1 MNTNLREK
9 EHKDV
14 GEDVYDYYESL
25 TERVIGGEFQNVSFL
40 SFDSSEPPCPIGPGQ
55 FTRLKLT
62 DSSCQITSFENSFI
76 QLEISATY
84 NIRHISTTAEG
95 SDNFFTRIESDYRSV
110 AGNIGIQLLDVP
122 FFYVGF
128 KSGLQCIDH
137 YRFYNSFHAGPLC
150 EQSQAIYESALTY
163 MTKAQEEIEG
173 KIARYAVEDEINNCK
188 EDIPGFYITL
198 RDLYNARDT
207 NTIQKTFT
215 VNIPYDDL
223 APLQFFK
230 NYPNVICGD
239 LQIEFKINNNKN
251 MVIFPLDFETAV
263 KKYMRDNTA
272 VRDYNEEHDRDGGV
286 TLLYASLQHKLKQC
300 FTNLGDTCRTYYYY
314 PCFDSFNN
322 LSTAK
327 QDSIFNFIPEIW
339 ELTCTCGPLTLKSA
353 KSFINCYNIPHE
365 SHEKLRNLLTSTKI
379 YIPAQRIDQYTF
391 SQLPTVSSMNCNT
404 TQSFVNCSSLAFTWP
419 RTPNELTCSV
429 NPRMTSIQ
437 LQVDNKTYP
446 DKPFD
451 TRSFEHSN
459 YILTNLMFDDFFK
472 PNKGLERSLSKRIET
487 EDNTNYTF
495 VVSLERLDSSPFVF
509 EGLTKDNCYITLNGT
524 FDQNSPYST
533 LNTRQNPIM
542 FVCQDTLWELS
553 AGDLNYYYNDR
564 TIIPRITNN

>member
-76 QLEISATY
+76 QLEISGTFNFR
-84 NIRHISTTAEG
+84 NITVWE
-95 SDNFFTRIESDYRSV
+95 D
-110 AGNIGIQLLDVP
+110 GNIFGKIEQEYRTLGKAIGVELLNVP

-150 EQSQAIYESALTY
+150 EQSQAIYENALTY
-163 MTKAQEEIEG
+163 MTKSQEEIDG
-173 KIARYAVEDEINNCK
+173 KIARYAVENELNECK
-188 EDIPGFYITL
+188 EDIPGFYVTL
-198 RDLYNARDT
+198 RDLYEAKDT
-207 NTIQKTFT
+207 GTIQKTFT
-215 VNIPYDDL
+215 VNIPYDDF

-239 LQIEFKINNNKN
+239 LQLEFKINNNKN

-263 KKYMRDNTA
+263 KKYMRDKSA
-272 VRDYNEEHDRDGGV
+272 IRDFIADGDTHGV
-286 TLLYASLQHKLKQC
+286 ASTLSYESFSHKLKQC
-300 FTNLGDTCRTYYYY
+300 FTNLGDVCRTYYYF
-314 PCFDSFNN
+314 PNFNAFQDP
-322 LSTAK
+322 TEAK
-327 QDSIFNFIPEIW
+327 QKTIYGFIPKIW

-353 KSFINCYNIPHE
+353 KSFINCYNVPHE
-365 SHEKLRNLLTSTKI
+365 THEKLRNLLTSTKI

-419 RTPNELTCSV
+419 RSPNELTCSV

-437 LQVDNKTYP
+437 LQIDNKTYP

-472 PNKGLERSLSKRIET
+472 PNKGLERALSKRLET
-487 EDNTNYTF
+487 EDNTNYAF

-524 FDQNSPYST
+524 FDSQSPYST

-564 TIIPRITNN
+564 TIIPRITNI

>member
-9 EHKDV
+9 EHKDI

-76 QLEISATY
+76 QLEISASFNFAINGGNGFDLGTLEEE
-84 NIRHISTTAEG
+84 IFSIVG
-95 SDNFFTRIESDYRSV
+95 SQ
-110 AGNIGIQLLDVP
+110 IGGDLLDVP
-122 FFYVGF
+122 VYFVGF
-128 KSGLQCIDH
+128 KTGLHCIDH

-163 MTKAQEEIEG
+163 MTKAEEEIEG
-173 KIARYAVEDEINNCK
+173 KIARYAVESELNECK
-188 EDIPGFYITL
+188 EDIPGFYLTW
-198 RDLYNARDT
+198 RDLYSARV
-207 NTIQKTFT
+207 NKRIEKTFI
-215 VNIPYDDL
+215 VNIPYDDF

-239 LQIEFKINNNKN
+239 LQLEFKINNNKN
-251 MVIFPLDFETAV
+251 MVIFPIDYGKAVEKIFRRSNYKLDNKIETL
-263 KKYMRDNTA
+263 M
-272 VRDYNEEHDRDGGV
+272 
-286 TLLYASLQHKLKQC
+286 YASFFKKTDQKFC
-300 FTNLGDTCRTYYYY
+300 NLGDICRSYFYKPVEDTLGSKAVCHFE
-314 PCFDSFNN
+314 PINTSMT
-322 LSTAK
+322 L
-327 QDSIFNFIPEIW
+327 
-339 ELTCTCGPLTLKSA
+339 TCGPLTLKSA
-353 KSFINCYNIPHE
+353 KSFINCYNVPHE
-365 SHEKLRNLLTSTKI
+365 THEKLRNLLTSTKI
-379 YIPAQRIDQYTF
+379 YIPGQRIDQYTF

-429 NPRMTSIQ
+429 NPRMNSIQ
-437 LQVDNKTYP
+437 LQIDNKTYP

-451 TRSFEHSN
+451 TRSFEHAN

-472 PNKGLERSLSKRIET
+472 PNKGLERALSKRVEY
-487 EDNTNYTF
+487 EDNTNYAF

-524 FDQNSPYST
+524 FDSGSPYSI

-564 TIIPRITNN
+564 TIIPRITNI

>member
-9 EHKDV
+9 ERKDV

-25 TERVIGGEFQNVSFL
+25 TERVTGGEFQNVSFL
-40 SFDSSEPPCPIGPGQ
+40 SFDSSEPPCPVGPGQ
-55 FTRLKLT
+55 FTRLKLS

-76 QLEISATY
+76 QLEITGTFNFRCTASWASGNVLEKIDQHHSSDAT
-84 NIRHISTTAEG
+84 ILSQE
-95 SDNFFTRIESDYRSV
+95 
-110 AGNIGIQLLDVP
+110 LLNVP

-128 KSGLQCIDH
+128 KSGIQCIDH

-188 EDIPGFYITL
+188 EDIPGFYL
-198 RDLYNARDT
+198 SLKDLIQIKDT
-207 NTIQKTFT
+207 GTIQKTFT
-215 VNIPYDDL
+215 VNIPYDDF

-230 NYPNVICGD
+230 NYPNSICGD
-239 LQIEFKINNNKN
+239 LQLEFKINNNKN
-251 MVIFPLDFETAV
+251 MVIFPLDFETSV
-263 KKYMRDNTA
+263 NKYMRDKSTI
-272 VRDYNEEHDRDGGV
+272 RDLIASDGRYSAGA
-286 TLLYASLQHKLKQC
+286 TLSYAALKHKLKQC
-300 FTNLGDTCRTYYYY
+300 FTNLGDECTSYCYIPIT
-314 PCFDSFNN
+314 DTFNDTTS
-322 LSTAK
+322 STPAV
-327 QDSIFNFIPEIW
+327 IVGYEPRVWNV
-339 ELTCTCGPLTLKSA
+339 TCTCGPLTLKSA
-353 KSFINCYNIPHE
+353 KSFINCYNIPHDT
-365 SHEKLRNLLTSTKI
+365 HEKLRDLLTSTKI
-379 YIPAQRIDQYTF
+379 YIPGQRIDQYTF

-437 LQVDNKTYP
+437 LQIDNKTYP

-472 PNKGLERSLSKRIET
+472 PNKGLERALSKRLET
-487 EDNTNYTF
+487 EDNTNYAF

-524 FDQNSPYST
+524 FDSASPYST

-542 FVCQDTLWELS
+542 FVCQDTIWELS
-553 AGDLNYYYNDR
+553 AGDINYYYNDK
-564 TIIPRITNN
+564 TIVPRISNN

>member
-9 EHKDV
+9 EHKDI

-76 QLEISATY
+76 QLEITGTFDFTFSCTINLPETY
-84 NIRHISTTAEG
+84 NKLISVF
-95 SDNFFTRIESDYRSV
+95 SDLGEEIWKIPIFFI
-110 AGNIGIQLLDVP
+110 
-122 FFYVGF
+122 GF

-173 KIARYAVEDEINNCK
+173 KIARYAVEDELNNCK
-188 EDIPGFYITL
+188 EDIPGFYISL
-198 RDLYNARDT
+198 KDLKDNW
-207 NTIQKTFT
+207 NTPLTKTFT
-215 VNIPYDDL
+215 VNIPYDDF

-230 NYPNVICGD
+230 NYPNAICGD
-239 LQIEFKINNNKN
+239 LQLEFKINNNKN
-251 MVIFPLDFETAV
+251 MVIFPLDFETAAR
-263 KKYMRDNTA
+263 KILRGTNYMQSFINTNSSSA
-272 VRDYNEEHDRDGGV
+272 A
-286 TLLYASLQHKLKQC
+286 LAYAAFQHKLKQC
-300 FTNLGDTCRTYYYY
+300 FVNLGDYAETYYYE
-314 PCFDSFNN
+314 PTSKDITVES
-322 LSTAK
+322 SKVET
-327 QDSIFNFIPEIW
+327 IFSFIPKYLKMKINS
-339 ELTCTCGPLTLKSA
+339 GPLILKTA
-353 KSFINCYNIPHE
+353 KSFINCYNVPHE
-365 SHEKLRNLLTSTKI
+365 THEKLRNLLSNTKI
-379 YIPAQRIDQYTF
+379 YIPGQRIDQYTF

-419 RTPNELTCSV
+419 RSPNELTCSV

-437 LQVDNKTYP
+437 LQIDNKTYP

-472 PNKGLERSLSKRIET
+472 PNKGLERALSKRLET
-487 EDNTNYTF
+487 EDNTNYAF

-524 FDQNSPYST
+524 FDSQSPYST
-533 LNTRQNPIM
+533 LETRQNPIM

-553 AGDLNYYYNDR
+553 AGDINYYYNDKN
-564 TIIPRITNN
+564 IIPSISNN

>member
-40 SFDSSEPPCPIGPGQ
+40 SFDSSEPPCPVGPGQ

-76 QLEISATY
+76 QLEITGTF
-84 NIRHISTTAEG
+84 NIRHIFTTAEG
-95 SDNFFTRIESDYRSV
+95 NDDFFTRIESDYRGR
-110 AGNIGIQLLDVP
+110 AGVMGIELMKVP

-128 KSGLQCIDH
+128 KSGLQAIDH

-150 EQSQAIYESALTY
+150 EQSQAIYESAVTY

-198 RDLYNARDT
+198 QDIYEARTT

-215 VNIPYDDL
+215 VNIPYDEF

-230 NYPNVICGD
+230 NYPNAICGD
-239 LQIEFKINNNKN
+239 LQLEFKINNNKN

-263 KKYMRDNTA
+263 KKHMRDNTA
-272 VRDYNEEHDRDGGV
+272 VMDYIGESKGAT
-286 TLLYASLQHKLKQC
+286 TLLYGALQHKLQQH

-314 PCFDSFNN
+314 PSFDTFEEK
-322 LSTAK
+322 STATM
-327 QDSIFNFIPEIW
+327 DSLFFFKPYKW
-339 ELTCTCGPLTLKSA
+339 ELSCTCGPLTLKSA
-353 KSFINCYNIPHE
+353 KTFINCYNVPHE
-365 SHEKLRNLLTSTKI
+365 THEKLRNLLTSTKI
-379 YIPAQRIDQYTF
+379 YIPGQRIDQYTF

-419 RTPNELTCSV
+419 RSPNELTCSV

-437 LQVDNKTYP
+437 LQIDNKTYP

-472 PNKGLERSLSKRIET
+472 PNKGLERSLSKRLET
-487 EDNTNYTF
+487 EDNTNYVF

-524 FDQNSPYST
+524 FDSQSPYST

-564 TIIPRITNN
+564 TIIPRITNI

>member
-9 EHKDV
+9 EHKDI

-76 QLEISATY
+76 QLEITGTFNFRTISCSMSISLFESIRTHYQGTFKTY
-84 NIRHISTTAEG
+84 G
-95 SDNFFTRIESDYRSV
+95 DKLLSV
-110 AGNIGIQLLDVP
+110 PI
-122 FFYVGF
+122 FYVGF

-150 EQSQAIYESALTY
+150 EQSQAIYENALTY

-173 KIARYAVEDEINNCK
+173 KIARYAVEDELNECK

-198 RDLYNARDT
+198 QDLYDAGEAGI
-207 NTIQKTFT
+207 IQKTFT
-215 VNIPYDDL
+215 VNIPYDDF

-239 LQIEFKINNNKN
+239 LQLEFKINNNKN
-251 MVIFPLDFETAV
+251 MVIFPIDFETAV
-263 KKYMRDNTA
+263 KKTLRGTDA
-272 VRDYNEEHDRDGGV
+272 VSGLTGGTPSPE
-286 TLLYASLQHKLKQC
+286 TLLLASLEHKLQQS
-300 FTNLGDTCRTYYYY
+300 FINLGDVCKTYYYQ
-314 PCFDSFNN
+314 PFFTTVEDKSSASNEVIRHF
-322 LSTAK
+322 T
-327 QDSIFNFIPEIW
+327 PRVW
-339 ELTCTCGPLTLKSA
+339 EVTCTCGPLTLKSA
-353 KSFINCYNIPHE
+353 KSFINCYNVPHE
-365 SHEKLRNLLTSTKI
+365 THEKLRNLLTNTKI
-379 YIPAQRIDQYTF
+379 YIPGQRIDQYTF

-437 LQVDNKTYP
+437 LQIDNKTYP

-472 PNKGLERSLSKRIET
+472 PNKGLERALSKRLET
-487 EDNTNYTF
+487 EDNTNYAF

-524 FDQNSPYST
+524 FDSASPYST

-564 TIIPRITNN
+564 TIIPRITNI

>member
-76 QLEISATY
+76 QLEISGSF
-84 NIRHISTTAEG
+84 NFRSITAW
-95 SDNFFTRIESDYRSV
+95 ES
-110 AGNIGIQLLDVP
+110 GNIFEKIEDHYRTLGKNVGVQLLDVP

-188 EDIPGFYITL
+188 EDIPGFYVTL
-198 RDLYNARDT
+198 RDLYNARE
-207 NTIQKTFT
+207 NGTIQKTFT
-215 VNIPYDDL
+215 VNIPYDDF

-239 LQIEFKINNNKN
+239 LQLEFKINNNKN

-263 KKYMRDNTA
+263 IKYMRDNSA
-272 VRDYNEEHDRDGGV
+272 IRDLVGSEDIYSGSA
-286 TLLYASLQHKLKQC
+286 TLSYGSLKHKLKQC
-300 FTNLGDTCRTYYYY
+300 FTNLGDICRTYFYF
-314 PCFDSFNN
+314 PTFDSFTDAG
-322 LSTAK
+322 SAK
-327 QDSIFNFIPEIW
+327 QSIVFSFIPKIW
-339 ELTCTCGPLTLKSA
+339 EVSCSCGPLTLKSA
-353 KSFINCYNIPHE
+353 KSFINCYNVPHE
-365 SHEKLRNLLTSTKI
+365 THEKLRNLLTSTKI
-379 YIPAQRIDQYTF
+379 YIPGQRIDQYTF

-419 RTPNELTCSV
+419 RSPNELTCSV

-437 LQVDNKTYP
+437 LQIDNKTYP

-472 PNKGLERSLSKRIET
+472 PNKGLERALSKRLET
-487 EDNTNYTF
+487 EDNTNYAF

-524 FDQNSPYST
+524 FDSQSPYST

-564 TIIPRITNN
+564 TIIPRITNI

>member
-76 QLEISATY
+76 QLEITGTFNFSLKSGKDPKT
-84 NIRHISTTAEG
+84 IISDFNETTG
-95 SDNFFTRIESDYRSV
+95 
-110 AGNIGIQLLDVP
+110 LLDAVKDVP
-122 FFYVGF
+122 LFYVGF
-128 KSGLQCIDH
+128 KSGLQSIDH

-173 KIARYAVEDEINNCK
+173 KIARYAVENELNNCK
-188 EDIPGFYITL
+188 EDIPGFYVTL
-198 RDLYNARDT
+198 DDLMNKT
-207 NTIQKTFT
+207 SFTKTFT
-215 VNIPYDDL
+215 INIPYDDF

-251 MVIFPLDFETAV
+251 MVIFPIDFETAF
-263 KKYMRDNTA
+263 KKTFRNKEPIENLVSGTA
-272 VRDYNEEHDRDGGV
+272 FSSFVF
-286 TLLYASLQHKLKQC
+286 TSLAQKLSQ
-300 FTNLGDTCRTYYYY
+300 FFVNLGDDCSTYYYKPY
-314 PCFDSFNN
+314 YEPSTPQKLLSFQP
-322 LSTAK
+322 SEWT
-327 QDSIFNFIPEIW
+327 FV
-339 ELTCTCGPLTLKSA
+339 CTSGPLTLKSA
-353 KSFINCYNIPHE
+353 KSFINCYNVPHE
-365 SHEKLRNLLTSTKI
+365 THEKLRNLLTNTKI
-379 YIPAQRIDQYTF
+379 YIPGQRIDQYTF

-419 RTPNELTCSV
+419 RSPNELTCSV

-437 LQVDNKTYP
+437 LQIDNKTYP

-472 PNKGLERSLSKRIET
+472 PNKGLERALSKRLET
-487 EDNTNYTF
+487 EDNTNYAF

-524 FDQNSPYST
+524 FDSQSPYST

-564 TIIPRITNN
+564 TIIPRITNI